1 MPASPPA
8 RLGDALNEVLI
19 VANPRAGA
27 GPGHLKIERLATALR
42 AHGLRPR
49 VEYDLQAVDGIAA
62 ELSAAGRLRV
72 VVAAGGDG
80 TVAEVLNRTAPGI
93 PLTVLPLG
101 TENLLA
107 KYLEIPRDG
116 EGVAAVIAAGAIAL
130 HDAGSAAG
138 RLFALMASFGFDAE
152 VVRRLH
158 VSRTGHIAHWSY
170 VKPIWEAIRT
180 YQYPELRIYCD
191 RVAAGESVASPEA
204 TASAAGNGS
213 KPVVAVGSAPG
224 ECLIR
229 ARFAFL
235 TNVPRYAF
243 GLQFAP
249 QALGDDGWFD
259 LCTFRRGSFFSGL
272 WYLSQVILRRHGRL
286 ADCSQRRVRRLRI
299 ESDCPVPYE
308 LDGEA
313 CGYLP
318 VEIEMQP
325 NRLTLLAPPA
335 WVERRRSARDSH
347 VPATVDGDAAPLDGR
362 TANTPVPESH

>member
-1 MPASPPA
+1 MHDASPLPSPDLNAA
-8 RLGDALNEVLI
+8 RRHVLI

-27 GPGHLKIERLATALR
+27 GPGHVKVQWLAAALEQ
-42 AHGLRPR
+42 HGIAARI
-49 VEYDLQAVDGIAA
+49 EYDLSAVAEQAA
-62 ELSAAGRLRV
+62 ELHSAGRLRA

-80 TVAEVLNRTAPGI
+80 TVAEVVNRTAPGI
-93 PLTVLPLG
+93 PLAVLALG

-107 KYLEIPRDG
+107 KYLEMPR
-116 EGVAAVIAAGAIAL
+116 EPEAVAGVIASGATML

-138 RLFALMASFGFDAE
+138 RLFLLMASFGFDAE

-158 VSRTGHIAHWSY
+158 ISRTGHIAHLSY

-191 RVAAGESVASPEA
+191 DRLPGESAAAA
-204 TASAAGNGS
+204 TEPAIVTGTESAGANGS
-213 KPVVAVGSAPG
+213 GSG
-224 ECLIR
+224 KCLIR

-259 LCTFRRGSFFSGL
+259 LCTFQRGSFFSGL

-286 ADCSQRRVRRLRI
+286 ADCRERRVRWLRI

-318 VEIEMQP
+318 LEIEIRP
-325 NRLTLLAPPA
+325 NRLTLLVPPTWA
-335 WVERRRSARDSH
+335 ERRRSLLKSSALNASAEVAGGSSRNPSH
-347 VPATVDGDAAPLDGR
+347 NPA
-362 TANTPVPESH
+362 N